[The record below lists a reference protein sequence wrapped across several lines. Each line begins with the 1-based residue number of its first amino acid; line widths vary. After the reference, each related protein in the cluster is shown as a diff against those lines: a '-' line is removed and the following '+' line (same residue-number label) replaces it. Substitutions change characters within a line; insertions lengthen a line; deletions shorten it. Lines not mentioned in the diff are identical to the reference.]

1 MPGNMRIEHRPQ
13 GNKSI
18 NRLIPENMQIH
29 IGHEE
34 TNEKTSR
41 AGKDAN

>member
-1 MPGNMRIEHRPQ
+1 MPGNMRIDIGHETTT
-13 GNKSI
+13 I
-18 NRLIPENMQIH
+18 NHLIPENMQIH

-34 TNEKTSR
+34 TNEKTSD